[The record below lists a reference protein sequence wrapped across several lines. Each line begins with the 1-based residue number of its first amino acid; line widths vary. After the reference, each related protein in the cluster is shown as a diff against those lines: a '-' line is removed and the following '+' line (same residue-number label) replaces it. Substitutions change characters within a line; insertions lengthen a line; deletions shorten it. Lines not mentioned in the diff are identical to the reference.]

1 MKQSIALLISI
12 YLLVSC
18 TEREIQQID
27 FSTDYKFSSEIEEQI
42 LTDTIPWKYQ
52 ISAADF
58 AKKGD
63 YKNALIHWDMGMPTQ
78 DRNYTKSEIDSIN
91 SKYSV
96 VNATEYIIQEA
107 QKNQVVMINEA
118 HHNSMHRAFTKS
130 LLQRL
135 FDNGYKNL
143 GLEALDIGN
152 NLDSALNRRGYPVQ
166 KTGYYTQDP
175 QFGDLIRDAIEIGY
189 EVFAYERLGT
199 DFGKN
204 REIGQAKN
212 IQKVIESKPNEK
224 FLIHC
229 GFAHLMEGNYSGWEK
244 AMAGR
249 LTEYTGINPLT
260 INQVEYSE
268 RSKAEYNHPLL
279 KALDIKESSVLIDK
293 DDNPLKYEKDEA
305 WADIAVLH
313 PNTDYVDGR
322 PNWLF
327 ENGNKNISLELK
339 DIPIEFPVMVLAYKK
354 GEDINM
360 AVPMD
365 ITEIEDKKENAHLA
379 LEKGA
384 YEIVVTNKLK
394 SFKFER
400 VVE

>member
-1 MKQSIALLISI
+1 MKQTI
-12 YLLVSC
+12 YLLTSIILFLSC
-18 TEREIQQID
+18 TERKIQQID
-27 FSTDYKFSSEIEEQI
+27 FSTDYKFTSEIEEQI
-42 LTDTIPWKYQ
+42 LNDTLPWKYQ

-78 DRNYTKSEIDSIN
+78 DRNYTKTEIDSIN

-96 VNATEYIIQEA
+96 VNAPEYIIQEA
-107 QKNQVVMINEA
+107 QNIQVMMINEA

-143 GLEALDIGN
+143 GLEALENGEYF
-152 NLDSALNRRGYPVQ
+152 DSALVKRGYPIQ
-166 KTGYYTQDP
+166 TTGYYIKDP
-175 QFGDLIRDAIEIGY
+175 QFGDLVREAIEIGY
-189 EVFAYERLGT
+189 NVFSYERVGSES
-199 DFGKN
+199 GKF
-204 REIGQAKN
+204 REIEQAKN
-212 IQKVIESKPNEK
+212 IQKVIDSRPTEK

-244 AMAGR
+244 TMAGR

-268 RSKAEYNHPLL
+268 RSKSEFNHPLL
-279 KALDIKESSVLIDK
+279 KALDIKESSVLIDE
-293 DDNPLKYEKDEA
+293 DDYPLNYEQGEA

-313 PNTDYVDGR
+313 PNTKYVDNR
-322 PNWLF
+322 PNWVF
-327 ENGNKNISLELK
+327 ENGNKNISLELD

-354 GEDINM
+354 GEDINK
-360 AVPMD
+360 AIPFD
-365 ITEIEDKKENAHLA
+365 ITEVKVKEENAHFA
-379 LEKGA
+379 LKKGD
-384 YEIVVTNKLK
+384 YEIVITNKNK
-394 SFKFER
+394 SFKFEKN
-400 VVE
+400 VN